1 MNSTQPANT
10 IKVHRFG
17 WFGIGVA
24 VALGLTG
31 VVFGVR
37 ASAAPSADEATFVP
51 IAPCRLLD
59 TRSDPSLNIGPRN
72 TPLAANDTFAAQ
84 VTGTNGQCTIPA
96 AATGI
101 SLNVTAWGRPQSS
114 FMTVFPSDVTRAV
127 ASNLNYV
134 AGPSATPNKVDV
146 KLSADGRVSFYNLAG
161 KVDVIADVLGY
172 YTHQGIQDILA
183 DLATKAN
190 AADLATKANAADV
203 YTKAD
208 IDLALLRRQTFVGRV
223 NTNGTK
229 GAAARTRRPRAA
241 PAATRSRMT
250 STGRTSRTSLAPMVI
265 VAARRA
271 SAKQASA
278 MADWQPFNSVN
289 GFLTTMVL
297 AVTTSRVERVVE
309 LWLQLHR
316 HVRRIEHHRHPG
328 AQCGRRRQRLTLG
341 SCNRQRHLRL
351 RERQRNR
358 RLLLTSGHAQ
368 YRCPHPA
375 GNRCL
380 RGSVAE
386 PGE

>member
-96 AATGI
+96 AATGV
-101 SLNVTAWGRPQSS
+101 SLNVTAVGPTAAS
-114 FMTVFPSDVTRAV
+114 FMTVFPSDVTRPV

-203 YTKAD
+203 YTRAN

-229 GAAARTRRPRAA
+229 GAAGSYTS
-241 PAATRSRMT
+241 ATSG
-250 STGRTSRTSLAPMVI
+250 TGSYSVTYDFNGQNIPTSLAPMVI
-265 VAARRA
+265 VA
-271 SAKQASA
+271 SPTGICQQA
-278 MADWQPFNSVN
+278 P
-289 GFLTTMVL
+289 
-297 AVTTSRVERVVE
+297 
-309 LWLQLHR
+309 LW
-316 HVRRIEHHRHPG
+316 PT
-328 AQCGRRRQRLTLG
+328 GRRSTA
-341 SCNRQRHLRL
+341 S
-351 RERQRNR
+351 
-358 RLLLTSGHAQ
+358 TAS
-368 YRCPHPA
+368 
-375 GNRCL
+375 
-380 RGSVAE
+380 
-386 PGE
+386 